1 MGSRGRQSSA
11 AASLSV
17 VVNGDFGKSL
27 AAPKDLTP
35 PQAAIWAETVA
46 SEAPSFFATA
56 ALRGLLK
63 DYCRHR
69 EAAEMLSGM
78 IDGLGV
84 DDLKTA
90 EGAKRYYSLLR
101 MRDLE
106 TRATSTVATKLRI
119 TNQARY
125 TAQAAGTAARHA
137 AKVKKPWE

>member
-17 VVNGDFGKSL
+17 VVNGDFGKAL
-27 AAPKDLTP
+27 APPDDLTKA
-35 PQAAIWAETVA
+35 QAAIWTETVA
-46 SEAPSFFATA
+46 SEAPNFFATA

-69 EAAEMLSGM
+69 EAAEMLSGL
-78 IDGLGV
+78 INELSAG
-84 DDLKTA
+84 DLKTA

-106 TRATSTVATKLRI
+106 TRATATVATKLRI

-125 TAQAAGTAARHA
+125 TPQAAGTASKNAS
-137 AKVKKPWE
+137 KVKKPWE